1 LVGIAGSMETQFKA
15 KNIPGYMDNLFRERM
30 MQGSVKEE
38 VPPEKEPKIDD
49 FTKAQMARQQK
60 KDDEKNFKDY
70 EKVLCKKLQE
80 E

>member
-1 LVGIAGSMETQFKA
+1 
-15 KNIPGYMDNLFRERM
+15 M